1 MCVLQGMIHDW
12 DGGSDENIQSAG
24 TSNINT
30 GIQGDKDPR
39 TWDGV
44 DFNRQWVT
52 NWSEFQNGESE
63 SETETEHLYSYSYDA
78 GGRVKLHGTVAALA
92 LTHASLWP
100 SVLSPALLW
109 HPVLSCRVSVC
120 LLSCGLWAFGVQVA
134 AIFRSPRLKCVTSL
148 CSSTPSQRSLASWDT
163 TPACEEQ
170 HITHTHMHRGHCYIS
185 AYSLIYSYL

>member
-1 MCVLQGMIHDW
+1 MVKTHLMCVLQGMIHDW

-63 SETETEHLYSYSYDA
+63 SETETEHLYSYSYGA

-92 LTHASLWP
+92 LTHASLC
-100 SVLSPALLW
+100 
-109 HPVLSCRVSVC
+109 PVSCTTVAPC
-120 LLSCGLWAFGVQVA
+120 PLLSCLRLSPVLWLVAFWFAGSGDFPFSEIEMRHLAVFIHSKPKIFGIMGYHTGV
-134 AIFRSPRLKCVTSL
+134 
-148 CSSTPSQRSLASWDT
+148 
-163 TPACEEQ
+163 
-170 HITHTHMHRGHCYIS
+170 
-185 AYSLIYSYL
+185 